1 MEKQN
6 FDNKLLK
13 NLGKGLVDLSE
24 LMGDSM
30 DEAIKEVNKGLT
42 DKQKINA
49 KLFQNKY
56 IKHIVNGEHK
66 EAKILQEAFKKQMNK

>member
-1 MEKQN
+1 MEKQD

-13 NLGKGLVDLSE
+13 DLAKGIVNLSE
-24 LMGDSM
+24 MMGDSM
-30 DEAIKEVNKGLT
+30 DEAINEVNKGLT

-49 KLFQNKY
+49 KLFQKKY

-66 EAKILQEAFKKQMNK
+66 EAKELKEAFNKQFSE